1 MLLDILFPM
10 NHVIID
16 QLALNSVGICLHN
29 MLQISLQK
37 TVEKVSPIL
46 VTLTSRS
53 DSDFEWSN
61 ISLKENKRD
70 GVDSN
75 SNGFDYCVKEKFYGF
90 RQTEILCK
98 SFLCLAKIG
107 KID

>member
-1 MLLDILFPM
+1 MGVKDKIKKSVVLQQSFIQKADDTKMLLDILFPM

-16 QLALNSVGICLHN
+16 QLALNSVDICLHN

-53 DSDFEWSN
+53 DSNLE
-61 ISLKENKRD
+61 
-70 GVDSN
+70 
-75 SNGFDYCVKEKFYGF
+75 
-90 RQTEILCK
+90 
-98 SFLCLAKIG
+98 
-107 KID
+107 